1 MQHTAVI
8 RGIKI
13 RSGDGVMGKSSFI
26 NAYICRKYKNDIDAD
41 GR

>member
-1 MQHTAVI
+1 MQHISVI

-13 RSGDGVMGKSSFI
+13 YSGYGFMGKSSFI

-41 GR
+41 GK